1 MIEVKY
7 KNEIKEFTV
16 GQLNTMVL
24 HKMKEIA
31 ETYLGQE
38 VNRAVITV
46 PSFYNFS
53 QRQAVRDASVIVGLN
68 VLRIIPDTSAA
79 ALAFGLVKIRV
90 TDVNEEGCNVFIFDV
105 GGGCTKVITIE
116 CGIFEVKS
124 VSGDTHLGGEDIDN
138 RMVDNFIEEFK
149 RFRKKDMSGNMRAF
163 RRLRRACDEAKINL
177 SVADCA
183 FIQIDSLFEGIDFDT
198 NITRLRFNE
207 LYSDLD
213 PIEQAMWDA
222 KMDKVEINEIV
233 LVGGSTRV
241 PKVQGLLQEFFQGKK
256 LNKSMNPGEAV
267 AIAPCVGMFIL
278 SCSHMAL
285 QNA

>member
-7 KNEIKEFTV
+7 KNEIKEFTF
-16 GQLNTMVL
+16 GQLNAMVL